1 MVELRA
7 KSKIRPEFGHF
18 SRVFGIGT
26 AWCKNRWFLNL
37 IAIGCSRMIA
47 HPEYGLA
54 QRSLCRKIRLIRPD
68 QRFLAMNNRVDKF
81 LAMNNRVDKNVRCN

>member
-1 MVELRA
+1 
-7 KSKIRPEFGHF
+7 
-18 SRVFGIGT
+18 
-26 AWCKNRWFLNL
+26 
-37 IAIGCSRMIA
+37 MIA
-47 HPEYGLA
+47 HPEYGQA